1 MARLFMIIV
10 APRHAKVPFELF
22 NVLQLCTLVYHLL
35 VGRSGSRKLRREAYS
50 GELS

>member
-22 NVLQLCTLVYHLL
+22 NVLQLYFSVPPTR
-35 VGRSGSRKLRREAYS
+35 GTKPKLRREAYS